1 MTRSRLVKK
10 GGASL
15 ANTEHIK
22 AKTKTNE
29 DCFRQ
34 LKAKKTRPFSWP
46 AIEFFGVFILEKA
59 IYHQY

>member
-29 DCFRQ
+29 NCFRQ
-34 LKAKKTRPFSWP
+34 LKAKKPGRFPGLQLNFSGS
-46 AIEFFGVFILEKA
+46 FFGKEHLIAL
-59 IYHQY
+59 